1 MANPGLPFSTDFP
14 SSLFLN
20 AKDIFTRIRKIEEL
34 SISKTE
40 DHSWVPQ
47 IISCLDLT
55 SLNAT
60 DRHETITKLLAKG
73 QSPLIGHPVK
83 VAAVCVYQP
92 FVAQCA
98 AQLKNSDINIAS
110 VAGGFPSGQMDVSVK
125 CADIEKSVALGANEI
140 DVVINRAHPLNG
152 NWKGLYDE
160 VMACKQSCGHAH
172 LKVIIA
178 TGELE
183 SSELIAKTSWVCMQ
197 AGADFIK
204 TSTGMEKV
212 NATFEAGIIMM
223 RAISEYHKLTG
234 RKIGFKPAG
243 GIRTKLQAKQWLQLL
258 KDELNE
264 TWADKSL
271 FRIGA
276 SSLLDDLAATY
287 HKL

>member
-1 MANPGLPFSTDFP
+1 MANPGLPFSIDFP
-14 SSLFLN
+14 ASLFLS
-20 AKDIFTRIRKIEEL
+20 AKEIATRIREIEEL
-34 SISKTE
+34 RISETE
-40 DHSWVPQ
+40 DNSWILQ

-60 DRHETITKLLAKG
+60 DQPETITKLLTKA
-73 QSPLIGHPVK
+73 QSRLEGHNTK
-83 VAAVCVYQP
+83 VAAICVYQP

-98 AQLKNSDINIAS
+98 AQLKDSEISIAC
-110 VAGGFPSGQMDVSVK
+110 VAGGFPSGQMEVAVK

-140 DVVINRAHPLNG
+140 DVVINRAHPLTG
-152 NWKGLYDE
+152 NWQGLYEE
-160 VMACKQSCGHAH
+160 VKACKQSCGHAH

-223 RAISEYHKLTG
+223 RAIREYHKLTD

-243 GIRTKLQAKQWLQLL
+243 GIRNALQARQWLHLL
-258 KDELNE
+258 QAELDES
-264 TWADKSL
+264 WATPSL

-276 SSLLDDLAATY
+276 SSLLNDLVDTY
-287 HKL
+287 QKS